1 MNWKLLE
8 LQSKYIETFNN
19 DPFIFPDFWF
29 DIEDQDKLKIE
40 ILTKAIQQKELIID
54 VKGGQYFVEQVKTI
68 DN

>member
-40 ILTKAIQQKELIID
+40 ILTKAIQQKKLIID

-68 DN
+68 DK